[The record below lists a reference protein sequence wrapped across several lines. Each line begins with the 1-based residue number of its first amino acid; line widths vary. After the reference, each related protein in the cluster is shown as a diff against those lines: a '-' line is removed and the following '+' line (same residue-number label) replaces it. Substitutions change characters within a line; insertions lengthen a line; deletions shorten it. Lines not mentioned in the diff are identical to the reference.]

1 MISILV
7 VGEAGG
13 KLDALEAADPSV
25 EVLFA
30 HGIEEALEKLGRNR
44 RIDALILS
52 GGPETEAMVQA
63 IREDNPAHP
72 PIFVPAG
79 LGLAIPHT
87 TPIEEADP
95 TGMLHVL
102 KGKLEA

>member
-7 VGEAGG
+7 VGPAGE
-13 KLDALEAADPSV
+13 DMDRLEAADPSV

-30 HGIEEALEKLGRNR
+30 HAIEEALEKLGRNR
-44 RIDALILS
+44 RIDAIILVA
-52 GGPETEAMVQA
+52 GPEAGAMVEA

-79 LGLAIPHT
+79 PGPGIPHT
-87 TPIEEADP
+87 TPIDAADP
-95 TGMLHVL
+95 SGMLHVL